1 MINTIEVRNPNG
13 ALLSLTFEDTNTGY
27 IIEDVGGITPVK
39 ATIVTS
45 SFGQSDGVQYHAT
58 HREAR
63 NVTIKLG
70 LEPVPGIS
78 SVGKLRKNLY
88 DWFMTEMPVHLRF
101 IMDDSED
108 NLEVDVYGRVE
119 SCEPDVFERDPKIN
133 ISILCP
139 QPDFFDRTSVTVS
152 GSTTSSSTVTN
163 VNYAGSVEAGV
174 LFTLNVNRTLSDF
187 SIYVELP
194 NGDLQVLD
202 FEKALVNGDVV
213 RISTIQG
220 NKFVTLTHLGVT
232 SSILPAMSPQSSFI
246 ELRKGIN
253 KLRVYATGAAI
264 PYTFEYVTKYGAL

>member
-1 MINTIEVRNPNG
+1 MISTIEVRNPNG
-13 ALLSLTFEDTNTGY
+13 ALLSLMFEDTNTGY

-45 SFGQSDGVQYHAT
+45 SFGQSDGVQFHAT

-63 NVTIKLG
+63 NIMLKLG
-70 LEPVPGIS
+70 LEPVPGLY
-78 SVGKLRKNLY
+78 SVGRLRQNLY

-101 IMDDSED
+101 VMDD
-108 NLEVDVYGRVE
+108 NLEIDIYGRVE
-119 SCEPDVFERDPKIN
+119 SCEPDVFERDPKVN

-139 QPDFFDRTSVTVS
+139 QPDFFDRTTVVVS
-152 GSTTSSSTVTN
+152 GSSTSISSVTN
-163 VNYAGSVEAGV
+163 VNYVGSIEAGV
-174 LFTLNVNRTLSDF
+174 LFTLNVNRTLSEF
-187 SIYVELP
+187 SIYAELP

-202 FEKALVNGDVV
+202 FEKALVNGDIV

-232 SSILPAMSPQSSFI
+232 SSILPAVSPQSSFI
-246 ELRKGIN
+246 EFRKGTN

-264 PYTFEYVTKYGAL
+264 PYTLEYVTKYGAL